1 MLKLLRVFV
10 CIFKYWSRFILF
22 KIYVNKILF
31 FRYKNLNKIIFEKEK

>member
-10 CIFKYWSRFILF
+10 RIFKYWSRFILF

>member
-10 CIFKYWSRFILF
+10 GIFKYWSRFILF